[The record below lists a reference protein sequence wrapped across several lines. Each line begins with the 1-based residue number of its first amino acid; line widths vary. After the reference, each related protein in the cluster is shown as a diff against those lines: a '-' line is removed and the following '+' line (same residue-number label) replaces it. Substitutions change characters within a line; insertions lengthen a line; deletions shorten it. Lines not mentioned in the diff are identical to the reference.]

1 MRLTSDDA
9 EIQYEVM
16 GDGPP
21 VVLLHAFPASHQ
33 LCVPVADMLA
43 ARYRVVLPDLRGH
56 GDSTPGQ
63 GPATMEKHAADLE
76 RLCDAAGVGR
86 AVFAGVSIGGYAL
99 FEFWRR
105 HRERV
110 AGLVFCNTKASVD
123 SEPARADRLKSADE
137 VQQHGP
143 VGFLDAMAAKLVGAT
158 TRANRPDL
166 QAAARKMMSKMTVAG
181 IVAVQQGM
189 AARPDSV
196 PTLATIDVPTLV
208 VAGEEDITTPLAE
221 LQAIHRGITGS
232 RIVVIPKAG
241 HYAVFERPEEVGRV
255 IRQFLDSLSPW

>member
-1 MRLTSDDA
+1 MRFTSDDA
-9 EIQYEVM
+9 EISYEVM

-21 VVLLHAFPASHQ
+21 VVLLHAFPANHQ

-43 ARYRVVLPDLRGH
+43 ARYRVLLPDLRGH
-56 GDSTPGQ
+56 GDSTSGQ
-63 GPATMEKHAADLE
+63 GPATMEKHAADLA
-76 RLCDAAGVGR
+76 RLCDAAGIGR

-105 HRERV
+105 NRERV
-110 AGLVFCNTKASVD
+110 ASLVFCNTKASED
-123 SEPARADRLKSADE
+123 SEQARADRLKSADE

-143 VGFLDAMAAKLVGAT
+143 AGFLDAMAAKLVGAT
-158 TRANRPDL
+158 TRTNRPDI

-196 PTLATIDVPTLV
+196 PTLATINVATLV

-221 LQAIHRGITGS
+221 LQAIHRGIAGS

-241 HYAVFERPEEVGRV
+241 HYAIFERPDEVGRE
-255 IRQFLDSLSPW
+255 IRKFLDSMPPW